1 MVFRMSQ
8 TINQPVS
15 VVFRTVVHVEEFPKW
30 SPQNKRA
37 ERLDN
42 GPIGEGSRFLTHVE
56 GFGMVPQVLREFEAN
71 RRVRVVPEFRMLSGG
86 HRFIFT
92 DLGGKT
98 RVDHEMEMVPKGI
111 FKLMTPIMRAIGRRN
126 VRIVAR
132 ALAAYLEQPRAELRA
147 GSGSR

>member
-8 TINQPVS
+8 TINRPVP
-15 VVFRTVVHVEEFPKW
+15 VVFQTVIHVEDFPKW

-37 ERLDN
+37 ERLDD
-42 GPIGEGSRFLTHVE
+42 GPIGEGTRFLTHVQ
-56 GFGMVPQVLREFEAN
+56 GFGMVPQVLREFQVN

-98 RVDHEMEMVPKGI
+98 RVDHEMEMVPKGL
-111 FKLMTPIMRAIGRRN
+111 FKLMTPMMGAIGRRN
-126 VRIVAR
+126 VQKVAK
-132 ALAAYLEQPRAELRA
+132 ALQAYLEQPEPSARSAR
-147 GSGSR
+147 G

>member
-1 MVFRMSQ
+1 MIFRMSQ
-8 TINQPVS
+8 TINRPVPD
-15 VVFRTVVHVEEFPKW
+15 VFQTVIHVEDFPKW

-37 ERLDN
+37 KRLDN
-42 GPIGEGSRFLTHVE
+42 GPIGEGSRFLTHVK

-92 DLGGKT
+92 DLGSKT

-111 FKLMTPIMRAIGRRN
+111 FKLMTPIIGAIGRRN
-126 VRIVAR
+126 VRKVAK
-132 ALAAYLEQPRAELRA
+132 ALQAYVEQPEAEMRT
-147 GSGSR
+147 GSG

>member
-1 MVFRMSQ
+1 MLFRMSQ
-8 TINQPVS
+8 TINRPAP
-15 VVFRTVVHVEEFPKW
+15 VVFQTVIHVEDFPKW

-37 ERLDN
+37 KRLDN
-42 GPIGEGSRFLTHVE
+42 GPIGEGTRFLTHVK

-111 FKLMTPIMRAIGRRN
+111 FKLMSPMMGAIGRRN
-126 VRIVAR
+126 VQKVAK
-132 ALAAYLEQPRAELRA
+132 ALQAYLEKPAARA
-147 GSGSR
+147 GSSIG